1 MRPAAAGWW
10 GSCDPLHYCEV
21 VLCLHVTCFIL
32 DRTGEFCYLTK
43 LLIGYDLNC
52 ECSIKLDTV
61 KLREVPLTA
70 LAV

>member
-43 LLIGYDLNC
+43 LLIGYDQC
-52 ECSIKLDTV
+52 GQ
-61 KLREVPLTA
+61 VPQFHASL
-70 LAV
+70 LFRIVS